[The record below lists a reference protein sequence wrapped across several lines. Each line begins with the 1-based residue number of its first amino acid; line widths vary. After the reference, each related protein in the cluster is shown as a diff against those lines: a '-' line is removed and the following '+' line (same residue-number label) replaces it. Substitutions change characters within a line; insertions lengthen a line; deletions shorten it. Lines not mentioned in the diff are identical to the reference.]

1 MSKTSIFTRTS
12 LGNEA
17 LDKPGG
23 TLRGDEKR
31 LLALIDGHVSF
42 DDICDKVPLS
52 VRLSL
57 DEIFTCLVSARL
69 IAKVDRPV
77 AGLPTEA
84 PVQDGDNLQTVMN
97 ADENELGLVRLELE
111 RERRIELE
119 RELAEVRVE
128 LSAMTARE
136 ARFNAS
142 CDKLRQQ
149 VADYANS
156 LQGKMAESMPTL
168 SVDTDAE
175 QALRVASDCE
185 LRDAFD
191 MLSQLS
197 QSMSEQKEQLD
208 KTLELTAFQVKF
220 EVNQRKQYGVTK
232 AEKNVKPCPQYA
244 RLRGLDFFRAFSNAE
259 LNDLLTFAKWR
270 KVATGETVLH
280 AGEVGMPF
288 FIIVSGSVHIFEEN
302 RWLASLARGDSF
314 GECSHL
320 SGEAPLRSAQ
330 VVVATACEL
339 LVVEPLDIEFSNL
352 QMRLHVAEALLRG
365 QVRKLLRSNQF
376 IRNLPENLN
385 AFAS

>member
-17 LDKPGG
+17 LDNPDG
-23 TLRGDEKR
+23 TLRGDEQR

-57 DEIFTCLVSARL
+57 DDIFTRLVSARL

-77 AGLPTEA
+77 DGLPTEA
-84 PVQDGDNLQTVMN
+84 HAQADLNT
-97 ADENELGLVRLELE
+97 DENELSLVRLALE

-119 RELAEVRVE
+119 RELAELRVE

-136 ARFNAS
+136 ARVNAS

-149 VADYANS
+149 VADYASS
-156 LQGKMAESMPTL
+156 LQAKLTERMQTP

-175 QALRVASDCE
+175 YALRVGSECE

-191 MLSQLS
+191 MLGQLS
-197 QSMSEQKEQLD
+197 QSMFEQKEQLD

-220 EVNQRKQYGVTK
+220 DDKQRNKYGVTT
-232 AEKNVKPCPQYA
+232 AEKSVVSDPQYS

-259 LNDLLTFAKWR
+259 LIDLLTFAKWR
-270 KVATGETVLH
+270 KVDAGETVLH

-288 FIIVSGSVHIFEEN
+288 FIIVTGSVDIFEEN
-302 RWLASLARGDSF
+302 RCLATLAIGDTF
-314 GECSHL
+314 GEFSHL
-320 SGEAPLRSAQ
+320 SGEAPLRSAH
-330 VVVATACEL
+330 VVVATTCEF
-339 LVVEPLDIEFSNL
+339 LVVEPLDIEFSSL
-352 QMRLHVAEALLRG
+352 HMRLHVAEALLRG
-365 QVRKLLRSNQF
+365 QVRKLLHSNQF
-376 IRNLPENLN
+376 IRSLSENLN
-385 AFAS
+385 TSAS

>member
-17 LDKPGG
+17 LDNPDG

-31 LLALIDGHVSF
+31 LLALIDGYVSF

-52 VRLSL
+52 VRRSL
-57 DEIFTCLVSARL
+57 DEIFTRLVSASL
-69 IAKVDRPV
+69 VAKVDRPV
-77 AGLPTEA
+77 DESPA
-84 PVQDGDNLQTVMN
+84 PVQDGNILRADLDV
-97 ADENELGLVRLELE
+97 DENELGLVRLELE
-111 RERRIELE
+111 RKRRIELE

-136 ARFNAS
+136 ARIKAS
-142 CDKLRQQ
+142 CDRLRQQ
-149 VADYANS
+149 ATDFAGS
-156 LQGKMAESMPTL
+156 LQAKLAQRMQML

-175 QALRVASDCE
+175 QALR
-185 LRDAFD
+185 DAFN

-197 QSMSEQKEQLD
+197 QSMLKQKEQLD

-220 EVNQRKQYGVTK
+220 DEKQGKQRSVTR
-232 AEKNVKPCPQYA
+232 AEKNVNSYPQYS
-244 RLRGLDFFRAFSNAE
+244 RLRGLDFFRAFSKEE
-259 LNDLLTFAKWR
+259 LIDLLTFAKWR
-270 KVATGETVLH
+270 KVASGETVLH

-302 RWLASLARGDSF
+302 RWIASLMRGDSF

-320 SGEAPLRSAQ
+320 SGEAPLRSAH
-330 VVVATACEL
+330 VVAANACEL

-376 IRNLPENLN
+376 IRSLPENLN
-385 AFAS
+385 TFAS

>member
-1 MSKTSIFTRTS
+1 MIKTSIFTRTS

-17 LDKPGG
+17 LDNPDG

-42 DDICDKVPLS
+42 DDICGKVPLS

-57 DEIFTCLVSARL
+57 DEIFTRLVSARL
-69 IAKVDRPV
+69 VAKVDRPV
-77 AGLPTEA
+77 DGSPAT
-84 PVQDGDNLQTVMN
+84 VQDGKILRADLK
-97 ADENELGLVRLELE
+97 ADENELGSARLELE

-136 ARFNAS
+136 ARIKAS

-149 VADYANS
+149 VTDYASS
-156 LQGKMAESMPTL
+156 LQAKLAQRMQML
-168 SVDTDAE
+168 SIDADAE
-175 QALRVASDCE
+175 QALGVVSECE
-185 LRDAFD
+185 LRDAFN

-197 QSMSEQKEQLD
+197 QSMLEQKEQLD
-208 KTLELTAFQVKF
+208 KTLELTAFQVEFDEKQGK
-220 EVNQRKQYGVTK
+220 QRSVTR
-232 AEKNVKPCPQYA
+232 AEKNVNSYPQYS
-244 RLRGLDFFRAFSNAE
+244 RLRGLDFFRAFSKEE
-259 LNDLLTFAKWR
+259 LIDLLTFAKWR
-270 KVATGETVLH
+270 KVASGETVLH

-288 FIIVSGSVHIFEEN
+288 FVIVSGSVHIFEEN
-302 RWLASLARGDSF
+302 RWIASLTRGDSF

-320 SGEAPLRSAQ
+320 SGETPLRSAH
-330 VVVATACEL
+330 VVAATACEL

-376 IRNLPENLN
+376 IRSLPENLN
-385 AFAS
+385 TFAS